1 VIYLAPD
8 TNVLLHYTLFTEI
21 DWPAVAE
28 ASDIILL
35 FPATVI
41 HELDARKYT
50 GSDQR
55 LQNRAQTVLRQIEL
69 AESNGPS
76 NGSVAVAIAPAV
88 PAAHS
93 TSFTLIRYRQT
104 TEFSANSLRF
114 NACMESTFVS

>member
-28 ASDIILL
+28 PSDITLL

-55 LQNRAQTVLRQIEL
+55 LQNRAQTVLRRSRSII
-69 AESNGPS
+69 
-76 NGSVAVAIAPAV
+76 GS
-88 PAAHS
+88 
-93 TSFTLIRYRQT
+93 R
-104 TEFSANSLRF
+104 SANGFGITQGAFHVVFKERSPS
-114 NACMESTFVS
+114 AATSA

>member
-28 ASDIILL
+28 PSDITLL
-35 FPATVI
+35 FPATII

-55 LQNRAQTVLRQIEL
+55 LQNRAQTVLRRSRSII
-69 AESNGPS
+69 
-76 NGSVAVAIAPAV
+76 GSRSATALVSPKVRFTSYSRNVHPRLQRQHNAIP
-88 PAAHS
+88 HQ
-93 TSFTLIRYRQT
+93 RQP
-104 TEFSANSLRF
+104 EK
-114 NACMESTFVS
+114 